1 MKPSI
6 LQEPPSVDQTVPGEA
21 WKSESCWEEAPPLT
35 GLSFPVL
42 LTVQDET
49 RRLETLR
56 RYEVLDTP
64 PEPGLDELAALA
76 ARICGTPTALI
87 SLVDQNRQ
95 WFKARVGFEPT
106 ETPLD
111 DSFCR
116 CALDQRE
123 LLIVPDASVDPRF
136 AEFRCV
142 TREAGVRFYAG
153 ALLWTPER
161 EILGTLC
168 VMDSVPRE
176 LTADQK
182 QTLQILS
189 RQVMTHLELRRH
201 AAKLAEHQ
209 VLLSSIIEAEPQCVS
224 LLGPDGTVR
233 LINPAGL
240 RLLEVASPEQI
251 VGRSILPLIVD
262 EHRASFAG
270 LVAQV
275 FAGGSDRHVCRLLG
289 LQGTERWVEIHA
301 VPLRNKQGEITDFL
315 SITRDVTEYRKAKQ
329 ALQASEARLLAAQAQ
344 AHLGSWEADLRTG
357 EANWSAEMLRLHG
370 LDPEGATPSYQQFV
384 ELLHPDD
391 RAALA
396 ENHAGLQAQ
405 DQPSVLEYRT
415 DPARGPLRHLRA
427 TVEVVRD
434 PVGRAIQIM
443 GTTLDVTE
451 RKWLEGRL
459 RRLFDSNV
467 QGVYFWNGKGAISG
481 GNDAFLKMI
490 GFARADLDTG
500 HLSWMKLTPAEFT
513 EADRRAW
520 QEIVEKGACVPY
532 EKELIRKDGSRVPV
546 LIGIASFEDNL
557 DEGVGFVLDLTE
569 RKQLEQQ
576 FLRAQRM
583 ESIGTLAGG
592 IAHDLNN
599 ALGPIIM
606 SVDILKAKFQDA
618 DSQELLEIVGT
629 CATRGSDMVRQVLSF
644 ARGVEGH
651 KMEVQIKHVL
661 DDIVQMARETFPKTI
676 EVTSHLPNGLWTVS
690 GDPTQLHQVLLNL
703 CVNARDAMPNGGP
716 LTLSADQFVIDAQF
730 AGLNPEAT
738 PGPHVVIQV
747 EDAGTG
753 MPAEVVAKIFDP
765 FFTTKEVGKGTGLGL
780 STTLAIVRGHGG
792 FLRVDSALGRGTK
805 FRLYLP
811 AQPDAVAAMPTQS
824 EPEMPRGQGELVLVV
839 DDEPSVR
846 QITKQTLEAHG
857 YRAIVAAD
865 GTEAIKLF
873 AQRRSE
879 IAVVLTDMMMPMM
892 DGPTTIQILRK
903 IDPQVR
909 VIAASGLS
917 TEASVARLGIA
928 HFLAKPYTA
937 YALMTTLRDIFSVNW
952 CIRTD

>member
-6 LQEPPSVDQTVPGEA
+6 LEETPSADPTVPGDARESEA
-21 WKSESCWEEAPPLT
+21 GWGVTSPLT

-42 LTVQDET
+42 PTAQDET

-76 ARICGTPTALI
+76 ARLCGTPTALI

-116 CALDQRE
+116 RALDQRD
-123 LLIVPDASVDPRF
+123 LLIVPDASIDPRF

-142 TREAGVRFYAG
+142 TREPGVRFYAG
-153 ALLWTPER
+153 APLWTPER

-176 LTADQK
+176 LTADQE
-182 QTLQILS
+182 QTLQVLS

-240 RLLEVASPEQI
+240 RLLEVASTDQI
-251 VGRSILPLIVD
+251 VGRSILPLIAD

-315 SITRDVTEYRKAKQ
+315 SITRDVTENRKAKQ
-329 ALQASEARLLAAQAQ
+329 ALQASEARWLAAQAQ

-384 ELLHPDD
+384 ELVHPDD

-405 DQPSVLEYRT
+405 DQPCVLEYRT

-490 GFARADLDTG
+490 GFAHADLDTG
-500 HLSWMKLTPAEFT
+500 HLNWMELTPAEFM

-532 EKELIRKDGSRVPV
+532 EKELIHKDGSRVPI
-546 LIGIASFEDNL
+546 LIGIASFEDDL

-569 RKQLEQQ
+569 RKKLEQQ

-606 SVDILKAKFQDA
+606 SVDILKTKFQDD
-618 DSQELLEIVGT
+618 DSRELLEIIGT
-629 CATRGSDMVRQVLSF
+629 CASRGSDMVRQVLSF
-644 ARGVEGH
+644 ARGVEGR
-651 KMEVQIKHVL
+651 KMEVQIKHLLEDVE
-661 DDIVQMARETFPKTI
+661 QMARETFPKGI
-676 EVTSHLPNGLWTVS
+676 QISSSIPNGLWTVS
-690 GDPTQLHQVLLNL
+690 GDPTQLHQVVLNL
-703 CVNARDAMPNGGP
+703 AVNARDAMPNGGT
-716 LTLSADQFVIDAQF
+716 LTLSADQLMIDAQF
-730 AGLNPEAT
+730 AGLNPEAI

-747 EDAGTG
+747 EDSGTG
-753 MPAEVVAKIFDP
+753 MPPDLMAKIFDP
-765 FFTTKEVGKGTGLGL
+765 FFTTKEIGKGTGLGL
-780 STTLAIVRGHGG
+780 STSLAIVRGHGG
-792 FLRVDSALGRGTK
+792 FIRVDSEAGRGTK
-805 FRLYLP
+805 FKIYLP
-811 AQPDAVAAMPTQS
+811 AQPDAVAATRAQS
-824 EPEMPRGQGELVLVV
+824 APVMPRGQGELVLVV
-839 DDEPSVR
+839 DDELSVR
-846 QITKQTLEAHG
+846 QITKQTLEAFG
-857 YRAIVAAD
+857 YQAIVAAD
-865 GTEAIKLF
+865 GTEAIQLF
-873 AQRRSE
+873 ALRRSE
-879 IAVVLTDMMMPMM
+879 IAVVLTDMMMPTM

-917 TEASVARLGIA
+917 TEASVAPLRIA
-928 HFLAKPYTA
+928 RFLAKPYTA
-937 YALMTTLRDIFSVNW
+937 QALLTTLEEILREDRCV
-952 CIRTD
+952 RPD

>member
-6 LQEPPSVDQTVPGEA
+6 LEETPSVDQTVPGEV
-21 WKSESCWEEAPPLT
+21 WKSEDGREGASPLT

-42 LTVQDET
+42 PTVQDET

-116 CALDQRE
+116 CALEQRE
-123 LLIVPDASVDPRF
+123 LLIVPDASIDPRF

-142 TREAGVRFYAG
+142 TREPGVRFYAG
-153 ALLWTPER
+153 APLWTPEH

-176 LTADQK
+176 LTGDQE
-182 QTLQILS
+182 QTLRVLS

-224 LLGPDGTVR
+224 LLGPDGTVH

-240 RLLEVASPEQI
+240 RLLELESTKQI
-251 VGRSILPLIVD
+251 VGRSILPLIAD
-262 EHRASFAG
+262 EHRAAFAR
-270 LVAQV
+270 LVERV
-275 FAGGSDRHVCRLLG
+275 FGGGSDRFECRLLG
-289 LQGTERWVEIHA
+289 SNGAERWLEIHA
-301 VPLRNKQGEITDFL
+301 VPLRNKQGKITDML
-315 SITRDVTEYRKAKQ
+315 SITRDATEQRNAGQ

-344 AHLGSWEADLRTG
+344 AHLGSWELDLRTG
-357 EANWSAEMLRLHG
+357 EGNWSAEMLRLHG
-370 LDPEGATPSYQQFV
+370 LAPAAAAPSYQQFV
-384 ELLHPDD
+384 EMVHPDD

-396 ENHAGLQAQ
+396 EIHAGVQAQ
-405 DQPSVLEYRT
+405 DQPRTYGYRT
-415 DPARGPLRHLRA
+415 HPALGPLRHLLT

-434 PVGRAIQIM
+434 PCGQAVQAT

-451 RKWLEGRL
+451 RKWFEGRL

-467 QGVYFWNGKGAISG
+467 QGVYFWKGKGEISG

-490 GFARADLDTG
+490 GFARADLDAG
-500 HLSWMKLTPAEFT
+500 HLNWMKLTPGEFM

-532 EKELIRKDGSRVPV
+532 EKELIHKNGSRVPI
-546 LIGIASFEDNL
+546 LIGVASFEDNL

-569 RKQLEQQ
+569 RKKLEQQ

-618 DSQELLEIVGT
+618 DSLELLEILST
-629 CATRGSDMVRQVLSF
+629 CASRGSDMVRQVLSF
-644 ARGVEGH
+644 ARGVEGR

-661 DDIVQMARETFPKTI
+661 ADVEQIARETFPKGI
-676 EVTSHLPNGLWTVS
+676 QISSNVPNGLWTMS

-703 CVNARDAMPNGGP
+703 AVNARDAMPNGGT
-716 LTLSADQFVIDAQF
+716 LTLSADQFVVDAQF
-730 AGLNPEAT
+730 AGFNPEAT
-738 PGPHVVIQV
+738 PGPHLIVQV
-747 EDAGTG
+747 EDTGTG

-780 STTLAIVRGHGG
+780 STSLAIIRSHGG
-792 FLRVDSALGRGTK
+792 FIRVDSEMGRGTK
-805 FRLYLP
+805 FKVYFP
-811 AQPDAVAAMPTQS
+811 AQPDAVAAVRAQL

-857 YRAIVAAD
+857 YQAVVAAD

-873 AQRRSE
+873 AQRRSD

-917 TEASVARLGIA
+917 TQGSVARLGIA

-937 YALMTTLRDIFSVNW
+937 QALLTTLEEILRENRCVRLD
-952 CIRTD
+952 